1 MAIDPLQRGMFRR
14 PGLNIADITGGIM
27 SGVADQPTTQVA
39 AQPLQ
44 VASAERP
51 SGTPDRLIDYSFS
64 NWIQGILVTPQ
75 ETSLQGTIDQWNQL
89 DPSSRNE
96 LLRNSPPPPPSDKFL
111 LREDGRIA
119 RIAQPSVAAE
129 ELSPA
134 AGELS
139 PATEEGPSVD
149 SATIQPIIDAA
160 DQSVVA
166 AVNNNETTSED
177 AEAKR
182 TEAQKLAKVVLEGDP
197 ENPDEFAQLLSAV
210 GPSNIDY
217 DQWQSQAKKLLGIE
231 EGEDDVPEWAA
242 PMFMFGLKLMQGPV
256 TGKTEGRSLLGGF
269 LGDVGAAG
277 AAAFPMMVAEKAR
290 KKKERAAI
298 ATVTM
303 QLEGADAAR
312 KKLILEAYK
321 TNHASALN
329 LSKAVSGAF
338 DKLNTRVMNLV
349 PEDQSE
355 KKVAGMFAI
364 NSAMTQLRDAGV
376 TNDQLLDPRIHAFI
390 GTYAANEMGI
400 TKTPMKLSSQ
410 EIGGVKYAWDP
421 KALEAA
427 RSQFN
432 KDNPTNQIPT
442 TVGFLSRLVAKDP
455 SVQQYQSLLI
465 GQRADNVTSSTL
477 NFENAVG
484 EKITEVRITNEAA
497 REQWFA
503 DNPAPP
509 ANASQSEKDAYAEKV
524 KAATPAWQFTTETR
538 LTDSPNYVE
547 RSFTNKNGTQT
558 KFYINEAAFGAR
570 RKSQP
575 NLTLQEVLL
584 NPEKYSKILGGTIKD
599 YSKLQPNLE
608 NILVYDNGLKRT
620 FVIDKNAAGRALE
633 EGKIDAGASVEKLI
647 ELGLGRFLGE
657 GTAAGQNEQITT
669 VVMKDGV
676 PEITTI
682 QARDVQGAVTAFAT
696 KQEQAKWTGRENSL
710 LTLNSTLW
718 EIDKVIQ
725 ERGLGV
731 TSKLTDFAGSAVTIG
746 GIVRRTFGITNSQA
760 RSQLGHAGLSDE
772 TRGAVTKAFGED
784 LWTDLVTNKEQ
795 RGTIKSMFINL
806 AFALA
811 SSREGGKLTDND
823 VKNALETLG
832 WDGKSWTQTP
842 GQVMARMKV
851 AARTANDSFI
861 IDNLSRMSSEDR
873 EAYLLTQ
880 DENKPDMVEVL
891 LRNRAR
897 AIKGAMQDRLV
908 GAPSEEEIFLRYDRK
923 PDSSDQ
929 QSLGGNTPFISVE
942 NSFESGITDQ
952 MNTGTFTEAIR
963 TTRIPKQFR
972 LIHNEIFT
980 PGGEYS
986 VVESPVDF
994 SNRLKAAAQRL
1005 KKLNSNLTD
1014 QQITEQVNAYKN
1026 FFLEQKLFR

>member
-39 AQPLQ
+39 GQPLQ
-44 VASAERP
+44 VASLRERP
-51 SGTPDRLIDYSFS
+51 SGTPDAFS

-89 DPSSRNE
+89 DPSVRNE

-111 LREDGRIA
+111 LREDGGIA
-119 RIAQPSVAAE
+119 RTAQPSVAAE
-129 ELSPA
+129 GLIPT
-134 AGELS
+134 
-139 PATEEGPSVD
+139 TEKEPPVEEEPPVD

-166 AVNNNETTSED
+166 AVNNNETTSAD
-177 AEAKR
+177 AEVKK
-182 TEAQKLAKVVLEGDP
+182 TEAENLAKVVLDGDP

-442 TVGFLSRLVAKDP
+442 TVGFLSRLVAKDA

-465 GQRADNVTSSTL
+465 GQRAANTESKTIPYV
-477 NFENAVG
+477 NADG
-484 EKITEVRITNEAA
+484 EDVEDEVLINAAKRDEWIAQNPDANQEAI
-497 REQWFA
+497 
-503 DNPAPP
+503 
-509 ANASQSEKDAYAEKV
+509 
-524 KAATPAWQFTTETR
+524 KAAQPSWRFTTETR
-538 LTDSPNYVE
+538 LRSAP
-547 RSFTNKNGTQT
+547 SFTERQFVAENGEVV
-558 KFYINEAAFGAR
+558 KYYINDAAFDAHQR
-570 RKSQP
+570 SDKK
-575 NLTLQEVLL
+575 LTMQKVLD
-584 NPEKYSKILGGTIKD
+584 NPEKYPKILGGTIKD

-633 EGKIDAGASVEKLI
+633 EGKIDAGTGVEKLI

-696 KQEQAKWTGRENSL
+696 NQEQAKWTGRENSL

-746 GIVRRTFGITNSQA
+746 GIVSRTFGITNSQA

-772 TRGAVTKAFGED
+772 TRSAVTKAFGED